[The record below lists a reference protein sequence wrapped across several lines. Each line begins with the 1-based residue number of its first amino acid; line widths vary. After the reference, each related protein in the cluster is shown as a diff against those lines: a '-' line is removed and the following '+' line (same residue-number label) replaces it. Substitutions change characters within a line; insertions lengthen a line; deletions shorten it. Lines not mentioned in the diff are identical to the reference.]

1 MWTVLFYVHPPTIAL
16 ALVLGLAGALFLA
29 WRRPAMRAVTLCLAA
44 LYVLILAAPLSGL
57 GSIGESDRYVVWN
70 PLLSFQDIG
79 APEQPENFGIH
90 LDEYRVARY
99 SSTEPTAAE
108 RAETTRAEDPKS
120 EVLHVHEG
128 PDGALVVTDAE
139 GAPVEP
145 GSEPERAAVET
156 IALEL
161 EWRDTQAAL
170 REAEGPWSVTGGL
183 VLQERVMNTLLFV
196 PIGVAAFFAFSSWP
210 ARLLFG
216 PALSLTIESTQWALA
231 SGRSV
236 DTGDLLVNGVG
247 ALIGT
252 LTALMA
258 VAIVGLF
265 DRRSRARPPA
275 LSEHGHL

>member
-1 MWTVLFYVHPPTIAL
+1 MVWDP
-16 ALVLGLAGALFLA
+16 LV
-29 WRRPAMRAVTLCLAA
+29 
-44 LYVLILAAPLSGL
+44 
-57 GSIGESDRYVVWN
+57 
-70 PLLSFQDIG
+70 SFQDIG
-79 APEQPENFGIH
+79 GAERSENFGVM
-90 LDEYRVARY
+90 LDDGRVVRY
-99 SSTEPTAAE
+99 SPTEPMAAE
-108 RAETTRAEDPKS
+108 RAETTRAEGPKS

-128 PDGALVVTDAE
+128 PDGTLVVTDAE
-139 GAPVEP
+139 GAPVDP

-170 REAEGPWSVTGGL
+170 HEEEGPWSLTDGL
-183 VLQERVMNTLLFV
+183 ALQERVTNTLLFV

-252 LTALMA
+252 LIALMA
-258 VAIVGLF
+258 VAIIGLF
-265 DRRSRARPPA
+265 DRRSRTRPPT
-275 LSEHGHL
+275 LSEHGHP